1 MKKTLFERL
10 LVIDRR
16 WIFLIIGMV
25 VIAALILPI
34 KLSIGITT
42 PVQNFYDMI
51 ESSPE
56 GSVILVSMDLGPST
70 LPELEP
76 MLKAVVYHALD
87 RGLKVITLTL
97 LPDATS
103 IAERIMLQVTD
114 ELNAKYE
121 AAGVERQIRMGEDWV
136 YLGFR
141 AGGDAVILQL
151 GNDIRV
157 AFPADFYGS
166 YLDDLPMME
175 NIHNYADMWAVVD
188 VSGTAMPEIWV
199 AYAGAPYGIPIL
211 VGVTAVSAP
220 QYYAY
225 TQTGQMAGLLGG
237 LKGAA
242 EYERLLNYDG
252 AANRGMLAQQWI
264 HIVIVAFILLGNI
277 AYFVTRG
284 KKDREK
290 SATATNP

>member
-1 MKKTLFERL
+1 MKKTLFEKL

-16 WIFLIIGMV
+16 WIFLIIGIV
-25 VIAALILPI
+25 VIAALVLPI

-42 PVQNFYDMI
+42 PVQNFFDVI
-51 ESSPE
+51 EGASE

-76 MLKAVVYHALD
+76 MLKATVYHALSH
-87 RGLKVITLTL
+87 GLKVIAMTL
-97 LPDATS
+97 LPDGPS

-121 AAGVERQIRMGEDWV
+121 AAGDERRMVMGEDWI

-141 AGGDAVILQL
+141 AGYSAVILQF
-151 GNDIRV
+151 GEEIRQ
-157 AFPADFYGS
+157 AYPSDYYGVS
-166 YLDDLPMME
+166 LDDYPMME
-175 NIHNYADMWAVVD
+175 GVHSFDDMGMVADI
-188 VSGTAMPEIWV
+188 SGTALPEAWV
-199 AYAGAPYGIPIL
+199 SYAGAPYGIPIL

-242 EYERLLNYDG
+242 EYERLLSYDG
-252 AANRGMLAQQWI
+252 TATKGMNAQQWI

-284 KKDREK
+284 KKDRDK
-290 SATATNP
+290 TATKS

>member
-1 MKKTLFERL
+1 MKKTLFEKL

-16 WIFLIIGMV
+16 WIFLVIGIV

-42 PVQNFYDMI
+42 PVQNFFDVI

-76 MLKAVVYHALD
+76 MLKATVYHALD
-87 RGLKVITLTL
+87 RNLKVITLTL
-97 LPDATS
+97 QPDAPS
-103 IAERIMLQVTD
+103 IAERIMLEVTD

-121 AAGVERQIRMGEDWV
+121 ARGDERRIRMGEDWV

-141 AGGDAVILQL
+141 AGGDAAILQL
-151 GNDIRV
+151 GTEIRV
-157 AFPADFYGS
+157 AFPADFYGT
-166 YLDDLPMME
+166 YLDNLPMMK
-175 NIHNYADMWAVVD
+175 NIHNYDDMRAVVD
-188 VSGTAMPEIWV
+188 VAGTAMPEVWV
-199 AYAGAPYGIPIL
+199 SFAGAPYGIPIL

-252 AANRGMLAQQWI
+252 AAIKGMLAQQWI
-264 HIVIVAFILLGNI
+264 HIVIVAFIVMGNI

-284 KKDREK
+284 KKDGEK
-290 SATATNP
+290 TATK